1 MLRLSYGVLYYS
13 RGAVETE
20 REKPI
25 LKTERT
31 INAQDTAHIR
41 SLTDIQMNEWATDQK
56 KESKNRILQ

>member
-41 SLTDIQMNEWATDQK
+41 SLTDIQMNE
-56 KESKNRILQ
+56 